1 MKTNDI
7 IEGSPAIKSTTIAHS
22 DNFIMTVGGIV
33 NIYDNLTDSDCDM
46 IQNTKKIKQIQ
57 FADNFKITA
66 QTYDLINHRLLSDSS
81 KPTLRLVL
89 NGFGIVDNLDC
100 LEFLTNTKSLTVDM
114 FKNRQIENINK
125 YLQLEHL
132 GIGGQGLSIKP
143 ISEQSELIS
152 LFVFDKLNDVE
163 TIGKLINLKKLTVS
177 KLTLKNL
184 DFLTTLNQLAEL
196 NFMLGSATDYRK
208 LPEIGVIEKMT
219 FTRVRQ
225 LTKKHLMILNEMKY
239 LKELTFDTQPNIY
252 DLNWLTDKSIKT
264 EVFNCK
270 NFNK

>member
-1 MKTNDI
+1 MKTKDI

-22 DNFIMTVGGIV
+22 DNFIMTTGGVV
-33 NIYDNLTDSDCDM
+33 NIYENLIDSDCDL
-46 IQNTKKIKQIQ
+46 ILNTKKIKQIQ
-57 FADNFKITA
+57 FADKFKVTEK
-66 QTYDLINHRLLSDSS
+66 TYDLINHRLLTDSS
-81 KPTLRLVL
+81 KPTLSLVL
-89 NGFGIVDNLDC
+89 NGFRFVDNLDC

-114 FKNRQIENINK
+114 FKNKQIENINK
-125 YLQLEHL
+125 YLRLEHL

-152 LFVFDKLNDVE
+152 LFVFDKLKDVE
-163 TIGKLINLKKLTVS
+163 TIGELTNLRKLTVS

-196 NFMLGSATDYRK
+196 NFMLGSATDYGK
-208 LPEIGVIEKMT
+208 LPEIGVIEKMS

-225 LTKKHLMILNEMKY
+225 LTKEHLMILNEMKY
-239 LKELTFDTQPNIY
+239 LKELTFDTQANIF
-252 DLNWLTDKSIKT
+252 DLDWLSDKSIKT

-270 NFNK
+270 NFNE